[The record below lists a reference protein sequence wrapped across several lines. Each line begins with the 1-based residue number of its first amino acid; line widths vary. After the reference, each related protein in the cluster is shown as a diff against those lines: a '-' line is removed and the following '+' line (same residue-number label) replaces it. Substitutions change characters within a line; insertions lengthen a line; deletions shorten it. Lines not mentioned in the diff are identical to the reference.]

1 MVNNHG
7 DQQYH
12 LIKNGIGSSGSSSTC
27 FCKRGWLCPPCSGS
41 CMADAPPQVT
51 PAKKGKC
58 TEMFS
63 GIYDTNGFAWSRV
76 LTHLKTGMFRVLLA
90 DLPSKKFL
98 LEDPTT
104 LLNFIN
110 LLVQTLQSVSLTA
123 GSSCCYIDFFQ
134 QSANPK
140 KRHGKY
146 IFQLFER
153 TTKSSHLLKG
163 VTPSPLAL
171 AAMTTEPLA

>member
-1 MVNNHG
+1 MYVVNNHG

-12 LIKNGIGSSGSSSTC
+12 LIKNGTGSSGSSSTC

-41 CMADAPPQVT
+41 CMPDAPPSHTSQERKVYWDVFRNLWYEWL
-51 PAKKGKC
+51 C
-58 TEMFS
+58 F
-63 GIYDTNGFAWSRV
+63 RV
-76 LTHLKTGMFRVLLA
+76 LTHLKTWMFRVLLA
-90 DLPSKKFL
+90 DLPFKKFL

-123 GSSCCYIDFFQ
+123 GSSCCYIDVFQ

-140 KRHGKY
+140 KTHGNY

-153 TTKSSHLLKG
+153 TTKCSHLLKC